1 MNLSRLAKFTATF
14 LLSLCLF
21 SITDQAW
28 GQRARFDDLFPLQNT
43 VPTLPSLPTPP
54 PRILSF
60 PQTNPTVTPNLGGL
74 LPQSNPTFGGAIP
87 GTGGT
92 GFSGPGFD
100 PFSTGNRSFPVFP
113 RVQTP
118 QFQPQGLALP
128 NNLQPRNFP
137 QFGQPNFQG
146 PAFQGPFQQSP
157 LFNGF
162 TGIQG
167 PDFSPAVDFAS
178 NTWNSFRDDFLPRV
192 FERPRIRNTWIQG
205 TAGDAGLGNEL
216 DINDTEF
223 SSVINIP
230 RFFGGPQPLRITP
243 AFIAHFWNGPETA
256 VTGVDLPEQAFSA
269 LLGFDHTTNPARA
282 FGLETNATVGV
293 YSDYDNFSSDSL
305 RLTGRL
311 VGWRRFNEYFV
322 GKLGV
327 EYFDRIRTKLLP
339 VVGFYAKPT
348 PDFRLDITFPR
359 SKIAH
364 RIPNINNFEAWVYG
378 RAEYGG
384 GSWAIERT
392 SGEDDQVD
400 INDVRAIIGM
410 EWISPRRITG
420 YFEAGYVFERELVFQ
435 SSTIDNIQIEDSFL
449 LSLGVAF

>member
-1 MNLSRLAKFTATF
+1 M
-14 LLSLCLF
+14 
-21 SITDQAW
+21 
-28 GQRARFDDLFPLQNT
+28 
-43 VPTLPSLPTPP
+43 
-54 PRILSF
+54 
-60 PQTNPTVTPNLGGL
+60 
-74 LPQSNPTFGGAIP
+74 
-87 GTGGT
+87 
-92 GFSGPGFD
+92 
-100 PFSTGNRSFPVFP
+100 
-113 RVQTP
+113 QTP